1 MIYLTTAINDAL
13 LEPLFGGLAIS
24 APIPHGDFA
33 FFGVWEDN
41 RPIRVCGERKKIDDL
56 VGCIN
61 DTGRYMNQLRTARE
75 AGFEFLFMVLEAHMR
90 PGADGVLMVPKGR
103 DWSPHRSYIEYK
115 RVDTYLDELWYYAG
129 VVVKRSHT
137 AKETVDQVV
146 DLYKLFQAPP
156 EEHSSLKQFYTPQ
169 LPVLD
174 LWERPN
180 LVRRVAKELKGI
192 GWERSKA
199 VAKRF
204 GSVLEM
210 CEAGEKEW
218 AEIEGIGDKTA
229 KSAVNELRKEG

>member
-1 MIYLTTAINDAL
+1 
-13 LEPLFGGLAIS
+13 
-24 APIPHGDFA
+24 
-33 FFGVWEDN
+33 
-41 RPIRVCGERKKIDDL
+41 
-56 VGCIN
+56 
-61 DTGRYMNQLRTARE
+61 
-75 AGFEFLFMVLEAHMR
+75 
-90 PGADGVLMVPKGR
+90 MVPRGR
-103 DWSPHRSYIEYK
+103 DWAPHRSYIEYK
-115 RVDTYLDELWYYAG
+115 RVDSYLDELWYYAG

-156 EEHSSLKQFYTPQ
+156 EEHNSLKQFYTPL
-169 LPVLD
+169 LPTLD

-180 LVRRVAKELKGI
+180 LVRRVAKELKGV

-204 GSVLEM
+204 GSVWEM
-210 CEAGEKEW
+210 CDASEREW